1 MRSPHPHP
9 LPEGAGIT
17 GALRGIALAV
27 GLLAVAGCAHPPPPL
42 PPPSGAALS
51 DEPLAI
57 TAPLHGGAGSWS
69 PAQDLG
75 NVILLDVWAT
85 WCEPCRDALP
95 MWQDVAKEYGARGL
109 KVYALSVDEDPA
121 MVQRFIDETKLTL
134 PVLMDENGRIA
145 ESVLEV
151 KVMPT
156 SFLID
161 RKGRIR
167 FVNEGFAEE
176 HLMRYQKQ
184 IEQLLAEK
192 R

>member
-1 MRSPHPHP
+1 M
-9 LPEGAGIT
+9 
-17 GALRGIALAV
+17 
-27 GLLAVAGCAHPPPPL
+27 
-42 PPPSGAALS
+42 
-51 DEPLAI
+51 
-57 TAPLHGGAGSWS
+57 
-69 PAQDLG
+69 
-75 NVILLDVWAT
+75 WAT

-95 MWQDVAKEYGARGL
+95 IWQDVAREYEGRGL

-121 MVQRFIDETKLTL
+121 MVQRFIEETKLTL

-145 ESVLEV
+145 ESTLKV

-167 FVNEGFAEE
+167 FVNEGFAED

-192 R
+192 G